1 MLTRKTIWSFVKS
14 HLSLS
19 HPYRKINSR
28 CIDDLN
34 VKYKTIK
41 ILSGKYLYDLR
52 VEKVFLSMELK
63 AETIKIM
70 SLFTSK
76 I

>member
-1 MLTRKTIWSFVKS
+1 MLTRETIWPFVKS
-14 HLSLS
+14 HLPLS
-19 HPYRKINSR
+19 YPYRKINSR
-28 CIDDLN
+28 CIDAFN
-34 VKYKTIK
+34 VKYKTLK
-41 ILSGKYLYDLR
+41 ILSGEYLYDLR
-52 VEKVFLSMELK
+52 VGKVFLSMQLK